1 MNSHEVFEN
10 AVRWHDLYNKPIT
23 EGEDRSEEV
32 KKAMQDK
39 NNWIVNDYDSFVDS
53 LNKSNRSGFLTHY
66 TAKDLYKKGA
76 TTYQLKGYNI
86 GYALCPDPEDGEV
99 DIISVHNNEP
109 NVHNIG
115 DLMLTLAKENGG
127 TKLDHFE
134 GKLSDIY
141 KRNGFKEY
149 DRYQWDDQY
158 APKDW
163 DYQRYGRPDVVMRK
177 IDRGSLGEWIHR
189 QMTLSKRM
197 STL

>member
-10 AVRWHDLYNKPIT
+10 AIRWHDLYNKPVT
-23 EGEDRSEEV
+23 EGEDRSEDV
-32 KKAMQDK
+32 KKLMQDK
-39 NNWIVNDYDSFVDS
+39 NNWIINDYSAFVDS

-66 TAKDLYKKGA
+66 TPQDLYKKGA

-109 NVHNIG
+109 DVHNIG
-115 DLMLTLAKENGG
+115 DLMLTLAKQNGG

-141 KRNGFKEY
+141 SRNGFEEY

-158 APKDW
+158 APDDW
-163 DYQRYGRPDVVMRK
+163 DYKQYGRPDVVMRK
-177 IDRGSLGEWIHR
+177 IKRDNVSEWVHR
-189 QMTLSKRM
+189 QNTLLDRM
-197 STL
+197 NKL